1 MLVEQNQWQS
11 NQTIKVILII
21 IVKSPICKRI
31 PTRAKEQI
39 KREEELTHQY
49 CYLIPV

>member
-11 NQTIKVILII
+11 NQTIKVVVII
-21 IVKSPICKRI
+21 IIKSPICKRI
-31 PTRAKEQI
+31 HTREQI